1 MSAVWSLDLSVLRVA
16 AAVALVLIS
25 LALSVRQ
32 WGRGGRR
39 RAEAAFEFVR
49 LLAVLLLAIT
59 LLRPERVQLVPE
71 EGRPGLAVLLD
82 ATGSMATLDETGPDG
97 ILSRA
102 AALEQWAARP
112 DTWAGLDERFR
123 LRIEP
128 FGAPPEDPAAAAT
141 SGTDLH
147 TALESAARGERAI
160 RAVMLFSDGDW
171 NAGSPPMLAAARL
184 QAAGI
189 PLYTVVLGRDRPLP
203 DLELE
208 SLRAPAYA
216 PLGQPVQLPFVL
228 RSRMPESARVTVT
241 LSEGGVERARRTVDV
256 PAMAQEASSL
266 RFVPDAEGERVYTL
280 RADPLPG
287 ESRTDN
293 NERTFRM
300 AVRSQSIRVLIVD
313 SLPRWEYR
321 YLRNAA
327 RRDPAVEAH
336 TLLLH
341 PNLPPGGGPGYLTAF
356 PATRE
361 EVSTYDLVVLGD
373 IGIGEGGL
381 TEEQAGWIRD
391 LVESQAGGLVLLPG
405 DSGRFASLADSPLGP
420 LFPVELDPERP
431 RGHGLSVESRLAL
444 TARGRDHLLTLLAD
458 TPEWNERVW
467 SALPGFFWYAG
478 VRSVRPGADV
488 LAVHAQARNEEGRI
502 PLLVTRS
509 AGSGQVLFL
518 GMDAAWRWRR
528 GVEDR
533 YHYRFWGQVFRWMA
547 HARHLAQA
555 EGLRFF
561 FTPETPSVGDRLF
574 VQATPLD
581 ARGFPLAEAT
591 VEATL
596 RAPSGGEQRAR
607 LRPVDGAWGAWQGA
621 LRLAE
626 GGEHR
631 LEVLCRET
639 GATVAVTLWAHT
651 PELEAVGRPARP
663 DVLRELARV
672 TGGGH
677 GRLEDADR
685 LVAEVRAL
693 PDRAPRET
701 RLRLWTHP
709 LWLAAWAGL
718 LGVYWV
724 GRKMLGRV

>member
-1 MSAVWSLDLSVLRVA
+1 MNAFWSFEFSVLRVA
-16 AAVALVLIS
+16 AAAALA
-25 LALSVRQ
+25 LAGLVLSVRQ
-32 WGRGGRR
+32 WQRGGRR
-39 RAEAAFEFVR
+39 RTEGVFETVR
-49 LLAVLLLAIT
+49 VLAIVMLAVT
-59 LLRPERVQLVPE
+59 LLRPERVRLEPE
-71 EGRPGLAVLLD
+71 EGRPALAVLLD
-82 ATGSMATLDETGPDG
+82 ATGSMATPDESGPDG
-97 ILSRA
+97 IRSRA
-102 AALEQWAARP
+102 AALEQWTARP
-112 DTWAGLDERFR
+112 DAWAGLDERFR

-128 FGAPPEDPAAAAT
+128 FGAPPEDPAAAAA

-147 TALESAARGERAI
+147 AALESAARGERAI
-160 RAVMLFSDGDW
+160 RAVLLFSDGDW
-171 NAGSPPMLAAARL
+171 NAGAPPMLAAARL
-184 QAAGI
+184 QAAGT
-189 PLYTVVLGRDRPLP
+189 PVYTIVLGRDRPLP

-216 PLGQPVQLPFVL
+216 PVGQPVQLPFVL
-228 RSRMPESARVTVT
+228 RSRLPESARVEVT
-241 LSEGGVERARRTVDV
+241 LTEGGVVRARRTVDV

-266 RFVPDAEGERVYTL
+266 RFVPDAEGERTYTL
-280 RADPLPG
+280 RAEPLPG
-287 ESRTDN
+287 EARTDN
-293 NERTFRM
+293 NERAFRM
-300 AVRSQSIRVLIVD
+300 AVRREMIRVLIVETA
-313 SLPRWEYR
+313 PRWEYR

-361 EVSTYDLVVLGD
+361 EVSTYDLIVLGD
-373 IGIGEGGL
+373 VGLGEGGL

-405 DSGRFASLADSPLGP
+405 DSGRFASLAGSALGP
-420 LFPVELDPERP
+420 LFPVDLDPERP
-431 RGHGLSVESRLAL
+431 RGHGLPVESRLAL

-467 SALPGFFWYAG
+467 SALPGFYWYAG
-478 VRSVRPGADV
+478 VRRARPGAEV

-555 EGLRFF
+555 EGMRFF
-561 FTPETPSVGDRLF
+561 FTPETPSAGDRLF

-596 RAPSGGEQRAR
+596 RAPSGGEQRVR
-607 LRPVDGAWGAWQGA
+607 LRPVDDAWGAWQGA

-631 LEVLCRET
+631 LEVVCRET
-639 GATVAVTLWAHT
+639 GAAATVTLSAHT
-651 PELEAVGRPARP
+651 PEIEAVGRPARP

-685 LVAEVRAL
+685 LVAELRAL

-701 RLRLWTHP
+701 RLRVWTHP
-709 LWLAAWAGL
+709 LWLAVWAGL
-718 LGVYWV
+718 MGVYWV
-724 GRKMLGRV
+724 GRKILGRV